1 MTIPS
6 EKLIQDLIERTR
18 ININQ
23 AEEFRLLSSENLNSR
38 EEQDSWSI
46 LECFEHL
53 NLYGDFYIPEIK
65 KRIGNSKTRPK
76 ANFKSGIL
84 GDYFA
89 KSMLP
94 KEKLNKMKTFKDKNP
109 LGSKLGKSTIER
121 FIQQQ
126 EQILNLLDK
135 SREIDLN
142 KTKTDISIS
151 KLIKLKIGDTF
162 RVVVYHNERHL
173 MQANKILNGKKPTQK
188 NVYK

>member
-6 EKLIQDLIERTR
+6 ERLIQDLIERTR

-23 AEEFRLLSSENLNSR
+23 AEKFRLLSIENLNWR

-65 KRIGNSKTRPK
+65 KRIESSKTQPK

-84 GDYFA
+84 GNYFA

-109 LGSKLGKSTIER
+109 LGSKLDKSTIER

-142 KTKTDISIS
+142 KTKTEISIS

-173 MQANKILNGKKPTQK
+173 MQANKILDGKKPTQK
-188 NVYK
+188 NV